1 VNLNKKREK
10 NMNIFTAHTE
20 AQGVG
25 YVEHMIFAL
34 RIAFRLLQ
42 SVIVFAAHG
51 IFPFVHIRK
60 ELDLEATM
68 AFLNEQNDWIE
79 DKKKVNQS
87 ALTA

>member
-1 VNLNKKREK
+1 
-10 NMNIFTAHTE
+10 MNIFTEHTE

-25 YVEHMIFAL
+25 YFEHMIFAL
-34 RIAFRLLQ
+34 RIAFRLSQ

-51 IFPFVHIRK
+51 IFPFIHIRK

-68 AFLNEQNDWIE
+68 AFLNGQNDWIE
-79 DKKKVNQS
+79 GKKEANQS